1 MKRKGRVKMQIRQSG
16 EDYLEAILMLQK
28 RNGQVRSIDICNELG
43 HSKPTVSVAMKNF
56 RENGYINMDDDYLI
70 TLTEKGKAIAESV
83 YERHI
88 IISKFLMAIGVDEK
102 TALEDSCKIEHDLSD
117 ETFRCMKEHYN
128 KITE

>member
-1 MKRKGRVKMQIRQSG
+1 MQIRQSG

-70 TLTEKGKAIAESV
+70 TLTEKGRAIAESI

-88 IISKFLMAIGVDEK
+88 VISKFLMAIGVDEK

-117 ETFRCMKEHYN
+117 ITFRCMKEHYK

>member
-1 MKRKGRVKMQIRQSG
+1 MQIRQSG

-70 TLTEKGKAIAESV
+70 TLTEKGTVVAEKM
-83 YERHI
+83 YERHTV
-88 IISKFLMAIGVDEK
+88 ISDWLIKIGVSEE
-102 TALEDSCKIEHDLSD
+102 TAGEDACRIEHVISAESFEAIKKYVSD
-117 ETFRCMKEHYN
+117 NRPEQ
-128 KITE
+128 

>member
-1 MKRKGRVKMQIRQSG
+1 
-16 EDYLEAILMLQK
+16 
-28 RNGQVRSIDICNELG
+28 
-43 HSKPTVSVAMKNF
+43 MKNF

-102 TALEDSCKIEHDLSD
+102 TPLEDSCKIEHDLSD

>member
-1 MKRKGRVKMQIRQSG
+1 MVIHASA
-16 EDYLEAILMLQK
+16 EDYLESILILQE
-28 RNGQVRSIDICNELG
+28 RHGQVRSIDICNELG

-56 RENGYINMDDDYLI
+56 RENGYITMDDDYLI
-70 TLTEKGKAIAESV
+70 TLTEKGRAIAESV

-88 IISKFLMAIGVDEK
+88 IVSKFLMAIGVDEK
-102 TALEDSCKIEHDLSD
+102 TALEDSCKIEHDLSE

>member
-1 MKRKGRVKMQIRQSG
+1 MQIRQSG

-88 IISKFLMAIGVDEK
+88 VISKFLMAIGVDEK
-102 TALEDSCKIEHDLSD
+102 TASDDACRIEHVISD
-117 ETFRCMKEHYN
+117 SSFAAVKKYFLDN
-128 KITE
+128 NN